1 MIKKQKRKRQQP
13 RTNQANE
20 SKKTQTENLLKE
32 GRSIK
37 VIADIVHGEST
48 ERTMNIVHSVK
59 SDIIKR
65 LLSRGSLS
73 ENSKLQTEPRVNE
86 LIELKVSEL
95 MELNVKEL
103 MELRANDLM
112 DLSVGGLRMKML
124 KSRKDNFGSVD

>member
-112 DLSVGGLRMKML
+112 DLSVGGAKNENVKESKRQFRI
-124 KSRKDNFGSVD
+124 S